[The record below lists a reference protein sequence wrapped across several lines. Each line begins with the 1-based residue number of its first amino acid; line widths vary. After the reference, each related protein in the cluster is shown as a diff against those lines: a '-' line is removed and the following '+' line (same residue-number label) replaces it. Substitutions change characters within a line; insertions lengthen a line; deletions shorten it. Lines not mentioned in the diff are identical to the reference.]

1 MKPDGHTYI
10 IEQIASL
17 QAKWGFREL
26 LLLADPSETM
36 VERYL
41 GGGDMLV
48 WRDTAGEVIGEAVVD
63 GSGEVKNLAVAP
75 HRQGRGWGR
84 CILDNLC
91 AHYKGVFPA
100 LTVGTSDGGV
110 AFYERC
116 GFRYSHTLCGFFTD
130 NYPVP
135 VIDES
140 GTLCTDMIVLM
151 RRL

>member
-1 MKPDGHTYI
+1 MKPDDCTYL

-17 QAKWGFREL
+17 PEKREFREL

-41 GGGDMLV
+41 DTGDMFV
-48 WRDTAGEVIGEAVVD
+48 WRDAAGEVIGEAVVD
-63 GSGEVKNLAVAP
+63 GFGEVKNLAVVP
-75 HRQGRGWGR
+75 HRQGQGWGR
-84 CILDNLC
+84 RILDDLC
-91 AHYKGVFPA
+91 AHYKGLFPA

-116 GFRYSHTLCGFFTD
+116 GFCYSHTLCGFFTD

-135 VIDES
+135 VIDEN
-140 GTLCTDMIVLM
+140 GTLCTDMTVLM